1 MQLFQLLLATFAGL
15 PAQGGLNSQNTKMI
29 QRIQSVFLLLL
40 ALCMIAVLFLPLWH
54 KADPNTGQELVLTA
68 TSYAYNFQV
77 KDPRNGLAAPANVWL
92 IAVFAVLSAA
102 VALFEIFQFRNRFL
116 QLKLGMLNL
125 LLILCTIG
133 AGFYFSNLG
142 EQMLNIKMLGTY
154 QAGFYLPTLALML
167 NLLANRFIRRDEQ
180 LVRSMDRLR

>member
-1 MQLFQLLLATFAGL
+1 
-15 PAQGGLNSQNTKMI
+15 MI

-40 ALCMIAVLFLPLWH
+40 ALCMIAMLFLPIWH
-54 KADPNTGQELVLTA
+54 KADPISGQELLLTT
-68 TSYAYNFQV
+68 TSFVYN
-77 KDPRNGLAAPANVWL
+77 KPGAGLPAPANVWL
-92 IAVFAVLSAA
+92 IAAFAAAAAA
-102 VALFEIFQFRNRFL
+102 VALFEISQFRNRFL
-116 QLKLGMLNL
+116 QLKLGALNL

-154 QAGFYLPTLALML
+154 QAGFYLPTLALLL

>member
-1 MQLFQLLLATFAGL
+1 
-15 PAQGGLNSQNTKMI
+15 MI

-40 ALCMIAVLFLPLWH
+40 ALCMVAVLFLPLWH
-54 KADPNTGQELVLTA
+54 KADPTTGQELTMTA
-68 TSYAYNFQV
+68 LEFSYNFET
-77 KDPRNGLAAPANVWL
+77 KGPENGLTPPGPVWVIAA
-92 IAVFAVLSAA
+92 FAAASAA

-133 AGFYFSNLG
+133 AGFYFSTLG
-142 EQMLNIKMLGTY
+142 EQALNVKMLGSY

>member
-1 MQLFQLLLATFAGL
+1 MQLFQSLLATFAGL

-68 TSYAYNFQV
+68 TSFAYN
-77 KDPRNGLAAPANVWL
+77 KPGAGLAAPANVWL
-92 IAVFAVLSAA
+92 IAVFAAVSAA